1 MKYYVLTVWNRKSQL
16 AIEYAYQVQER
27 SPETWVFWVHASSA
41 ARFGEGYMKIAERVK
56 IPGWDKPEADIP
68 QLVTDWLHNE
78 ANGRWVMI
86 VDNAD
91 DPSIFFH
98 QEDKGTSNQ
107 VSGSTLQAGSL
118 SDLLPQSPNGSIL
131 ITSRSR
137 EVACGLTE
145 SVS

>member
-1 MKYYVLTVWNRKSQL
+1 MR
-16 AIEYAYQVQER
+16 ER

-41 ARFGEGYMKIAERVK
+41 ARFEEGYRQIAERVK
-56 IPGWDKPEADIP
+56 ITDWDKPEADIP
-68 QLVTDWLHNE
+68 QLVTDWLRNE

-98 QEDKGTSNQ
+98 QEDKSTSNQ
-107 VSGSTLQAGSL
+107 VSGSASQAGSL

-131 ITSRSR
+131 ITSRGSLWTDG
-137 EVACGLTE
+137 ECLGHYKG
-145 SVS
+145 